1 MAFAMW
7 RISHRWSASLFF
19 SLSFS
24 ASVSSSV
31 SAICRGRRSAWP
43 TGVFFSMS
51 WWSIA
56 YYHLIFVNESHKWHT
71 QNKSKQMHYFMIQA
85 NQGDFTASPNQCSN
99 MCMYRPLLVDIHNA
113 NIYNNNNV
121 ITFLSTWRSKMNC
134 GNLWIGFIIRPY
146 KVILSL
152 LVSWRCW
159 AWGDMAVKVLLQ
171 GWFHKHTK
179 ILKAK
184 TFVTWWTLLSNLK
197 EFQEAGFG
205 STSFS
210 HHGHCSAEV
219 VHILTVGIQHHG
231 LWKLL
236 RKRDG
241 WKQRTC
247 MHTVSRECD
256 LKSIWSHATEL

>member
-1 MAFAMW
+1 
-7 RISHRWSASLFF
+7 
-19 SLSFS
+19 
-24 ASVSSSV
+24 
-31 SAICRGRRSAWP
+31 
-43 TGVFFSMS
+43 
-51 WWSIA
+51 
-56 YYHLIFVNESHKWHT
+56 
-71 QNKSKQMHYFMIQA
+71 MIQT
-85 NQGDFTASPNQCSN
+85 NQGDFTVSPNQCSN
-99 MCMYRPLLVDIHNA
+99 VCMYRPLLVNIQNR

-159 AWGDMAVKVLLQ
+159 AWGRHGREDLI
-171 GWFHKHTK
+171 KHSK

-184 TFVTWWTLLSNLK
+184 TFVTGWTLLSDLK

-219 VHILTVGIQHHG
+219 VDILTVGIQHHG

-247 MHTVSRECD
+247 MHTYI
-256 LKSIWSHATEL
+256 K